1 MTQLLIKEL
10 KMQLPRK
17 LIILLI
23 KFSPYINLI
32 EQSMKINN
40 WNHNDIKKPPTKV
53 FPLFFDSQYRQDVS
67 VCPIISLFSMRCCK
81 EGKKRNF

>member
-1 MTQLLIKEL
+1 MKHNLCSHINNSQQKKSEHNFMTQLLIKEL

-32 EQSMKINN
+32 AQSMKINN
-40 WNHNDIKKPPTKV
+40 
-53 FPLFFDSQYRQDVS
+53 
-67 VCPIISLFSMRCCK
+67 
-81 EGKKRNF
+81 

>member
-32 EQSMKINN
+32 KQSMKINN
-40 WNHNDIKKPPTKV
+40 WNHNDIKKTEESFPP
-53 FPLFFDSQYRQDVS
+53 FL
-67 VCPIISLFSMRCCK
+67 
-81 EGKKRNF
+81 

>member
-23 KFSPYINLI
+23 KFLPYINLI

-40 WNHNDIKKPPTKV
+40 
-53 FPLFFDSQYRQDVS
+53 
-67 VCPIISLFSMRCCK
+67 
-81 EGKKRNF
+81 